1 MSIDFTAEKQPCRF
15 PKAER
20 LHGHNAITNL
30 FGNGKSFYHHPF
42 KVVVFE
48 AIADDNPPPLR
59 MLISVSKRKFKKA
72 VDRNRTKRLCRE
84 AWRTQ
89 KNELYAQL
97 SRQNIRLDVALIYTA
112 GRILPF
118 AEISRKIKVILQR
131 LKEEHEVHY

>member
-1 MSIDFTAEKQPCRF
+1 MSTDLSAKKQPCQF

-20 LHGHNAITNL
+20 LHGHNAISNL
-30 FGNGKSFYHHPF
+30 FSKGKSFYHHPF

-48 AIADDNPPPLR
+48 AVADDNPPLR

-84 AWRTQ
+84 AWRLQ
-89 KNELYAQL
+89 KNELIQHL

-131 LKEEHEVHY
+131 LKEEHEVHS

>member
-1 MSIDFTAEKQPCRF
+1 MSTDISAEKQRSQF
-15 PKAER
+15 LKAER

-30 FGNGKSFYHHPF
+30 FSNGKSFYIHPF

-48 AIADDNPPPLR
+48 AIADDNPPLR

-84 AWRTQ
+84 AWRLQ
-89 KNELYAQL
+89 KSALIQNL
-97 SRQNIRLDVALIYTA
+97 STKNIRLDVALIYTA
-112 GRILPF
+112 GRILSF

-131 LKEEHEVHY
+131 LKEEHEVHS

>member
-1 MSIDFTAEKQPCRF
+1 LSTDISAEKQPCLF

-20 LHGHNAITNL
+20 LHGHNAIANL
-30 FGNGKSFYHHPF
+30 FGNGKSFYYHPF
-42 KVVVFE
+42 KVVVVKTSTDE
-48 AIADDNPPPLR
+48 NPPLR

-84 AWRTQ
+84 AWRLQ
-89 KNELYAQL
+89 KNELLQQL
-97 SRQNIRLDVALIYTA
+97 SQQNIRLDVALIYTA

-131 LKEEHEVHY
+131 LKEEHEVHS